1 MGRLRIKHYFFLSV
15 FVIVLVNHIK
25 GINLVTSATQIN
37 ELEMSLSPEME
48 QSLCKDLSLTLAKFP
63 KVRLGHLPTPLE
75 PMDRLSEILGG
86 PRLWVKR
93 DDCTGLSSG
102 GNKTRK
108 LEFLMADA
116 QSKGADT
123 IITQG
128 ATQSNHARQTTAAA
142 AKLGMECHILLED
155 RTGSNDNNYILN
167 GNVLLDRLHGAS
179 VSKRSGGTDMNL
191 EMQDFADALIEKGK
205 KPYIIPGGG
214 SNPIGALGYVNCA
227 RELTEQ
233 ASEIGLKIDALV
245 HATGSAG
252 TQAGLVTGLAAIQ
265 SSIHLLGIGV
275 RAPKDKQE
283 QMVFDLAQKTADY
296 LDTGIEIE
304 RDKVRAICDYVGAGY
319 GLPTDGMIKAVK
331 LLAQSEGLLF
341 DPVYSGKGLDGL
353 IDQIKKGYFAGM
365 DNVVFLHTGGSAA
378 LFGYPETF
386 ELPGYAN

>member
-1 MGRLRIKHYFFLSV
+1 M
-15 FVIVLVNHIK
+15 VLVNHIK

-37 ELEMSLSPEME
+37 ELEMSLSPEIE

-179 VSKRSGGTDMNL
+179 VSKRSGGSDMNL

-252 TQAGLVTGLAAIQ
+252 TQAGLVTGFAAIQ

-296 LDTGIEIE
+296 LDKGIEIE

-319 GLPTDGMIKAVK
+319 GLPTDGMIKSVK

>member
-1 MGRLRIKHYFFLSV
+1 MGRPTIKHYFYLLV
-15 FVIVLVNHIK
+15 FAIVLVNHIK

-252 TQAGLVTGLAAIQ
+252 TQAGLVAGLAAIQ
-265 SSIHLLGIGV
+265 SDIHLLGIGV

-296 LDTGIEIE
+296 LDTGIKIE

>member
-1 MGRLRIKHYFFLSV
+1 MGRPTIKHYFYRLV
-15 FVIVLVNHIK
+15 FAMVLVNHIE

-191 EMQDFADALIEKGK
+191 EMQDFADTLTEKGK

-252 TQAGLVTGLAAIQ
+252 TQAGLVAGLAAIQ
-265 SSIHLLGIGV
+265 SDIHLLGIGV

-296 LDTGIEIE
+296 LDTGIKIE

>member
-1 MGRLRIKHYFFLSV
+1 MGRPRIKHYFFLLV

-179 VSKRSGGTDMNL
+179 VSKRSGGSDMNL

>member
-1 MGRLRIKHYFFLSV
+1 MGRPTIKHYFYLLV
-15 FVIVLVNHIK
+15 FAIVLVNHIE

-252 TQAGLVTGLAAIQ
+252 TQAGLVAGLAAIQ
-265 SSIHLLGIGV
+265 SDIHLLGIGV

-296 LDTGIEIE
+296 LDTGIKIE